1 MLYIFRLIITVIYS
15 ILVCV
20 FGSIYCLFSPR
31 NPKHVATFGH
41 MFGRLAPLFGLKV
54 ECRNLGLTFNHDAI
68 SEGQAAL
75 AAQGTGTTGSRM
87 ANGSYAPH
95 LALEKEIAEFFNR
108 PTAIVFSTG
117 YTANLGVISALADHN
132 AVVLLDA
139 PASRYGYPRYAAQ
152 LPALIPCR

>member
-54 ECRNLGLTFNHDAI
+54 ECRKPADAESYGNAIYIANHQNNYDMVTASNI
-68 SEGQAAL
+68 VQPPTVTVGKKEL
-75 AAQGTGTTGSRM
+75 AVDPLLR
-87 ANGSYAPH
+87 
-95 LALEKEIAEFFNR
+95 
-108 PTAIVFSTG
+108 AIVLV
-117 YTANLGVISALADHN
+117 N
-132 AVVLLDA
+132 
-139 PASRYGYPRYAAQ
+139 RQ
-152 LPALIPCR
+152 LIDRQKQSH

>member
-54 ECRNLGLTFNHDAI
+54 ECRKPADAESYGNAIYIANHQNNYDMVTASNI
-68 SEGQAAL
+68 VQPPDRKCLNDGSRA
-75 AAQGTGTTGSRM
+75 TGT
-87 ANGSYAPH
+87 
-95 LALEKEIAEFFNR
+95 R
-108 PTAIVFSTG
+108 P
-117 YTANLGVISALADHN
+117 ADGRSGTDDV
-132 AVVLLDA
+132 AK
-139 PASRYGYPRYAAQ
+139 R
-152 LPALIPCR
+152 

>member
-54 ECRNLGLTFNHDAI
+54 ECRNLQTLKTTAMLSILLTTRTI
-68 SEGQAAL
+68 M
-75 AAQGTGTTGSRM
+75 TW
-87 ANGSYAPH
+87 
-95 LALEKEIAEFFNR
+95 
-108 PTAIVFSTG
+108 
-117 YTANLGVISALADHN
+117 
-132 AVVLLDA
+132 
-139 PASRYGYPRYAAQ
+139 
-152 LPALIPCR
+152 

>member
-54 ECRNLGLTFNHDAI
+54 ECRKPADAESYVETGGISVAYKGQFYLRLNAEELESLLT
-68 SEGQAAL
+68 
-75 AAQGTGTTGSRM
+75 
-87 ANGSYAPH
+87 
-95 LALEKEIAEFFNR
+95 KE
-108 PTAIVFSTG
+108 S
-117 YTANLGVISALADHN
+117 
-132 AVVLLDA
+132 
-139 PASRYGYPRYAAQ
+139 
-152 LPALIPCR
+152 